1 MNSPEMRQ
9 MTDLSLAS
17 SFQFLISSFQFL
29 FPLFPLLHFQLKT
42 KN

>member
-1 MNSPEMRQ
+1 

-17 SFQFLISSFQFL
+17 SFQFLISASFQFL
-29 FPLFPLLHFQLKT
+29 FPLFPLLHLQLKT